1 MTKVDKSAIPVA
13 FFLLPS
19 KEQLCYKVMFK
30 ALREMSQDIKPDYW
44 LLDYEMGT
52 INTQREVFGNNVV
65 VNGCLVHW
73 KRAVRRKV
81 QELGL
86 VES

>member
-19 KEQLCYKVMFK
+19 KEQLCSKVMFE
-30 ALREMSQDIKPDYW
+30 ALREVSQDINPDYW

-52 INTQREVFGNNVV
+52 INALREV
-65 VNGCLVHW
+65 L
-73 KRAVRRKV
+73 
-81 QELGL
+81 E
-86 VES
+86 